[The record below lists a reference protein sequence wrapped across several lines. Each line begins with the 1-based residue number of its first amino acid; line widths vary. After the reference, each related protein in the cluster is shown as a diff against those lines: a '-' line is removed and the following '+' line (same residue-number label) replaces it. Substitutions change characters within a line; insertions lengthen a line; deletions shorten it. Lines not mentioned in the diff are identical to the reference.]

1 MMIFGKRLLAR
12 RSVLKGTTAA
22 LATGTLSAPFIRGA
36 AAQAAFPSRN
46 MKVVIP
52 TNQGGGAD
60 RLARTFD
67 DFWTKQIGK
76 PFEYNFY
83 PGAAGQVGYE
93 IFTGRRERDGHNLL
107 FGNMGP
113 EMIMYA
119 LQKPKYKFPEDYVYF
134 CRLDVDDS
142 VLFVRAE
149 SPFKRIE
156 DVVTEAKRRTLN
168 VATSRIPHPASIGVL
183 ALGSAT
189 QSRFNLVPYAGGNP
203 TMVAVL
209 NGEVDVGVLPGANP
223 IAMGERIRV
232 LTVFNSTN
240 AMAAKTGNAPPVN
253 QVFGSKIPDLY
264 SSRAWAIH
272 TEVIDR
278 FPDRFALLDETAR
291 KVFDFPEFKTEYEK
305 TGAPFEFVQYG
316 DRETCTK
323 YAMAMVELANEY
335 RDLLTGK
342 KG

>member
-1 MMIFGKRLLAR
+1 MTLGSRLLPRRALLQGSAATVAAR
-12 RSVLKGTTAA
+12 A
-22 LATGTLSAPFIRGA
+22 LTGPWVAPA
-36 AAQAAFPSRN
+36 SAQAGFPSRN

-67 DFWTKQIGK
+67 DYWAKLIGR
-76 PFEYNFY
+76 PFEYDFY

-93 IFTGRRERDGHNLL
+93 LYVNRRDRDGHNLL

-119 LQKPKYKFPEDYVYF
+119 LQNPKYKFPDDFQYF

-142 VLFVRAE
+142 VLFVRAQ

-156 DVVTEAKRRTLN
+156 DVVTEGKRRAVN

-189 QSRFNLVPYAGGNP
+189 KSRFNLVPYAGGNP

-209 NGEVDVGVLPGANP
+209 NGEADVGVLPGANP
-223 IAMGERIRV
+223 IAMGERIRI
-232 LTVFNSTN
+232 LTVFNDNN
-240 AMAAKTGNAPPVN
+240 ALAAKMGNAPSVN
-253 QVFGSKIPDLY
+253 KVFGTQIPDLY

-272 TEVIDR
+272 TEVISKY
-278 FPDRFALLDETAR
+278 PDRFKLLNETAP
-291 KVFDFPEFKTEYEK
+291 KVFNVPEFRAEYEK
-305 TGAPFEFVQYG
+305 TGAPLESVQYG
-316 DRETCTK
+316 DRDVCTK
-323 YAMAMVELANEY
+323 YALAMVDLAKEY
-335 RDLLTGK
+335 RSLLTGK
-342 KG
+342 S